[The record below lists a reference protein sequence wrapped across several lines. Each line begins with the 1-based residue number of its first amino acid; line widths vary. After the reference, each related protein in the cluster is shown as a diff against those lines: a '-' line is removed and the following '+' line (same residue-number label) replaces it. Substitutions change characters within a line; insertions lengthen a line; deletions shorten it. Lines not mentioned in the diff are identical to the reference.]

1 VCRPAYKAGNE
12 ACSPSFWAIFC
23 FALVGR
29 FTFDLIFFSYSAAL
43 NLSLEFLVQLH
54 SLGLDVDELLPILR
68 LVARTGYNLLVE
80 LVSMVVRDEESFGM
94 EARN

>member
-1 VCRPAYKAGNE
+1 
-12 ACSPSFWAIFC
+12 
-23 FALVGR
+23 
-29 FTFDLIFFSYSAAL
+29 
-43 NLSLEFLVQLH
+43 LVQLH